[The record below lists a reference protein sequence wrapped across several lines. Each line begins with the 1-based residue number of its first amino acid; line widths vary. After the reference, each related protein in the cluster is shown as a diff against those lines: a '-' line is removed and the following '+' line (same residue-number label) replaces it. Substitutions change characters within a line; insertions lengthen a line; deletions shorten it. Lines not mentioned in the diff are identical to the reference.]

1 MLKIAGVSKSYGNT
15 VACKNIDVIV
25 NTGEFFTLLGPSGC
39 GKTTLLRLIAG
50 LISPDEGRLYLN
62 EKDITDIPTER
73 RRIGLVFQNYA
84 LFPHLNVHDNIAYGL
99 KTAGKQ
105 RKDID
110 YKVQE
115 YLDLVNLVG
124 YGSRKIPELSGG
136 EQQRVALARA
146 LIVAPEVL
154 LLDEPLSNLDAMLKV
169 KMRQELK
176 SIQERL
182 GITTIFVT
190 HDQQEA
196 LTISDRIAVFNQGEC
211 LQVGTPNEI
220 YQNPNSRFIAEFIGE
235 MNWFERD
242 QLPSG
247 EENTHLKQLVALR
260 PQDIRIL
267 RDPLGDG
274 VIMSKNIVGTMID
287 YQVNYRGQI
296 LKVVA
301 LNRADRNEDHKPG
314 ERVKITL
321 DLANAQY
328 FESE

>member
-1 MLKIAGVSKSYGNT
+1 M
-15 VACKNIDVIV
+15 
-25 NTGEFFTLLGPSGC
+25 
-39 GKTTLLRLIAG
+39 
-50 LISPDEGRLYLN
+50 
-62 EKDITDIPTER
+62 
-73 RRIGLVFQNYA
+73 FQNYA

-99 KTAGKQ
+99 KTAGLKH
-105 RKDID
+105 KDID

-115 YLDLVNLVG
+115 YLDLVNLGG

-235 MNWFERD
+235 MNWF
-242 QLPSG
+242 
-247 EENTHLKQLVALR
+247 
-260 PQDIRIL
+260 
-267 RDPLGDG
+267 
-274 VIMSKNIVGTMID
+274 
-287 YQVNYRGQI
+287 
-296 LKVVA
+296 
-301 LNRADRNEDHKPG
+301 
-314 ERVKITL
+314 
-321 DLANAQY
+321 
-328 FESE
+328 